1 MKSKV
6 LLSGIIGWFVFVCP
20 QKLDAQEKRNIS
32 LADAI
37 DLSIKNSK
45 QLKVSKARIDAAV
58 AATKQAHQ
66 NQLPDLKISGAYLRL
81 TQPNITME
89 SKSNNGGGSGGG
101 NQPTTYSIDQAVYG
115 IANLSLPIYSGMR
128 IQYGIRSAEYLEK
141 AATLDAD
148 YNKEEVMLNAIN
160 AFANLYKAKENVML
174 INENLAQSR
183 SRDKEFA
190 DLEKNGLL
198 ARNDMLKAALQTSN
212 IELVLVD
219 AENNLRFSNVNM
231 NLMMGLPEK
240 TELIPD
246 SITLQLPNE
255 VKSIEEYEQLALQN
269 RKDMQAQQVRL
280 KETAIGIK
288 SAKSDYYPSLALT
301 SGWIAADIPG
311 FISITNAF
319 TFGVGLQYNVSSLW
333 KTGAKVDQARARE
346 AEARANE
353 ELLDDNI
360 RLQINQAY
368 ENYVSA
374 IKRIEVT
381 DKSIIQANENYKIT
395 KNKYDN
401 SLVTVTDLLDANVS
415 MLQSRLSNELAKADA
430 IIAYNTLLQKAGMLG
445 SAFNTKP

>member
-1 MKSKV
+1 
-6 LLSGIIGWFVFVCP
+6 
-20 QKLDAQEKRNIS
+20 
-32 LADAI
+32 
-37 DLSIKNSK
+37 
-45 QLKVSKARIDAAV
+45 LKVSKARIDAAV